1 MWKEKGRDLMRKS
14 VLVYL
19 VLLISIFCYAN
30 ICFAAIKGDI
40 NGDGRIDEKDVTL
53 VKEYLIDLRT
63 FSDYEF
69 YLADMNDDKQ
79 ITLTDMVL
87 VLRVSLGENISD
99 GDVLGDVNSDG
110 RLDSQDYDLLLA
122 YVQGKAT
129 LTNRAMAVADANR
142 DGAINILDCVWI
154 LNIVKGKTYYPVEVV
169 NVPDGW
175 YKISPIREQDMSLTT
190 NDGAVDKSQ
199 PNWEYAIQG
208 QTPYIEKYTNDDY
221 HKFYIQRNGDS
232 YAIRSK
238 VNNMYMRTME
248 NGRVSFGLE
257 GDSTLFIWK
266 FIKSNGA
273 YYLVSMMGETGKV
286 LDKQGPFYVEMSTI
300 GNLDSQRWVLQKVD
314 APGSN
319 SKPSTPDNKQ
329 ETDKNKDNNNNNNNN
344 NSGDDNQKEENS
356 NVNGKYYTVSTPCQ
370 NLLLRK
376 AANNKSEVIA
386 KMPKGSKVI
395 VTSIDNNGWASVEFQ
410 GQKGYAF
417 AKFLTKGE

>member
-1 MWKEKGRDLMRKS
+1 MRKS

-19 VLLISIFCYAN
+19 VLLINIFCYAN
-30 ICFAAIKGDI
+30 ICFAATKGDI

-53 VKEYLIDLRT
+53 IKKYIIELIT

-69 YLADMNDDKQ
+69 YLADMNGDKQ
-79 ITLTDMVL
+79 ITLTDMAMAI
-87 VLRVSLGENISD
+87 RVSLGENISD

-142 DGAINILDCVWI
+142 DGAINILDCVWV
-154 LNIVKGKTYYPVEVV
+154 LNIVKGKTYYPVEMAD
-169 NVPDGW
+169 VPDGW
-175 YKISPIREQDMSLTT
+175 YKISPIRAQDMSLTIK
-190 NDGAVDKSQ
+190 GGVIDKSQ
-199 PNWEYAIQG
+199 AHWSIDVLG

-238 VNNMYMRTME
+238 VDNMYMRTIE
-248 NGRVSFGLE
+248 NGRVNFGLE
-257 GDSTLFIWK
+257 GDSIWK

-273 YYLVSMMGETGKV
+273 YYLVSIMGEAGKV
-286 LDKQGPFYVEMSTI
+286 LDNKGSSYVEMSTI
-300 GNLDSQRWVLQKVD
+300 DNLDSQRWVLKEVD
-314 APGSN
+314 APSSN
-319 SKPSTPDNKQ
+319 SKPSTPDNKH
-329 ETDKNKDNNNNNNNN
+329 ETDKNKDNNNNNNN
-344 NSGDDNQKEENS
+344 SGDDNKKDENS

>member
-1 MWKEKGRDLMRKS
+1 MRKS

-19 VLLISIFCYAN
+19 VLIISIFCYAD
-30 ICFAAIKGDI
+30 ICFAAAKGDI

-142 DGAINILDCVWI
+142 DGAINILDCVWV
-154 LNIVKGKTYYPVEVV
+154 LNIVKGKTYYPVEMA

-175 YKISPIREQDMSLTT
+175 YKISPIRAQDMSLTT
-190 NDGAVDKSQ
+190 NDEGIDKSQ
-199 PNWEYAIQG
+199 AHWSIDVLG
-208 QTPYIEKYTNDDY
+208 QTLYIEKYANDDY

-273 YYLVSMMGETGKV
+273 YYLVSMMGEAGKV
-286 LDKQGPFYVEMSTI
+286 LDNKGSSYVKMSTI
-300 GNLDSQRWVLQKVD
+300 DNLDSQRWVLEKISETPYQKPEVPND
-314 APGSN
+314 
-319 SKPSTPDNKQ
+319 KPEDIKK
-329 ETDKNKDNNNNNNNN
+329 EDNNPN
-344 NSGDDNQKEENS
+344 GDSNIKDENS
-356 NVNGKYYTVSTPCQ
+356 NVNGTYYTVSTPCQ

>member
-1 MWKEKGRDLMRKS
+1 MRKS

-19 VLLISIFCYAN
+19 LLIISIFCYAN
-30 ICFAAIKGDI
+30 ICFAATKGDI

-53 VKEYLIDLRT
+53 VKEYLIDSRT

-142 DGAINILDCVWI
+142 DGAINILDCVWV

-175 YKISPIREQDMSLTT
+175 YKISPIREQDMSLTI
-190 NDGAVDKSQ
+190 NDKGVDKSQ
-199 PNWEYAIQG
+199 PNWQYAIQG
-208 QTPYIEKYTNDDY
+208 QIPYIEKYTNDDY
-221 HKFYIQRNGDS
+221 HKFYIQRNGDN

-238 VNNMYMRTME
+238 VGNMYICTME
-248 NGRVSFGLE
+248 NGRVIFGLE
-257 GDSTLFIWK
+257 GNSIPFIWK

-273 YYLVSMMGETGKV
+273 CYLVSMRGEAGKV
-286 LDKQGPFYVEMSTI
+286 LDNKGSSYVEMSTI
-300 GNLDSQRWVLQKVD
+300 DNLDSQRWVLEKI
-314 APGSN
+314 SETSY
-319 SKPSTPDNKQ
+319 SKPEDPNDKQ
-329 ETDKNKDNNNNNNNN
+329 E
-344 NSGDDNQKEENS
+344 E
-356 NVNGKYYTVSTPCQ
+356 YYTVSTPCQ

>member
-1 MWKEKGRDLMRKS
+1 MRKS

-19 VLLISIFCYAN
+19 VLIISIFCYAN
-30 ICFAAIKGDI
+30 ICFAATKGDI
-40 NGDGRIDEKDVTL
+40 NGDGRINESDRQIL
-53 VKEYLIDLRT
+53 
-63 FSDYEF
+63 SDYLQGRKNLTDYEKS
-69 YLADMNDDKQ
+69 LADINGDSIVDNRDLDILTQ
-79 ITLTDMVL
+79 IAKGTY
-87 VLRVSLGENISD
+87 SSY
-99 GDVLGDVNSDG
+99 GDILGDVNSDG

-142 DGAINILDCVWI
+142 DGAINILDCVWV
-154 LNIVKGKTYYPVEVV
+154 LNIVKGKTYYPVEMAD
-169 NVPDGW
+169 VPDGW
-175 YKISPIREQDMSLTT
+175 YKISPIRAQDMSLTIKS
-190 NDGAVDKSQ
+190 GVIDKSQ
-199 PNWEYAIQG
+199 AHWSIDVLG

-238 VNNMYMRTME
+238 VDNMYMRTIE
-248 NGRVSFGLE
+248 NGRVNFGLE
-257 GDSTLFIWK
+257 GDSIWK

-273 YYLVSMMGETGKV
+273 YYLVSIMGEAGKV
-286 LDKQGPFYVEMSTI
+286 LDNKGSSYVEMSTI
-300 GNLDSQRWVLQKVD
+300 DNLDSQRWVLEKISET
-314 APGSN
+314 PS
-319 SKPSTPDNKQ
+319 SKPEDP
-329 ETDKNKDNNNNNNNN
+329 NNNPNNNPN
-344 NSGDDNQKEENS
+344 GDSNRKDENS
-356 NVNGKYYTVSTPCQ
+356 KYYTVSTPCQ

>member
-1 MWKEKGRDLMRKS
+1 MRKS

-19 VLLISIFCYAN
+19 VLIISIFCYVN
-30 ICFAAIKGDI
+30 ICFAATKGDI
-40 NGDGRIDEKDVTL
+40 NGDGRINESDRQIL
-53 VKEYLIDLRT
+53 
-63 FSDYEF
+63 SDYLQGRKNLTDYEKS
-69 YLADMNDDKQ
+69 LADINGDSIVDNRDLDILTQ
-79 ITLTDMVL
+79 IAKGTY
-87 VLRVSLGENISD
+87 SSY
-99 GDVLGDVNSDG
+99 GDILGDVNSDG

-122 YVQGKAT
+122 YLQGKAT

-142 DGAINILDCVWI
+142 DGAINILDCVWV
-154 LNIVKGKTYYPVEVV
+154 LNIVKGKTYYPVEMAD
-169 NVPDGW
+169 VPDGW
-175 YKISPIREQDMSLTT
+175 YKISPIRAQDMSLTIK
-190 NDGAVDKSQ
+190 GGVIDKSQ
-199 PNWEYAIQG
+199 AHWSIDVLG

-238 VNNMYMRTME
+238 VDNMYMRTIE
-248 NGRVSFGLE
+248 NGRVNFGLE
-257 GDSTLFIWK
+257 GDSIWK

-273 YYLVSMMGETGKV
+273 YYLVSIMGEAGKV
-286 LDKQGPFYVEMSTI
+286 LDNKGSSYVEMSTI
-300 GNLDSQRWVLQKVD
+300 DNLDSQRWVLKEVD
-314 APGSN
+314 APSSN

-329 ETDKNKDNNNNNNNN
+329 ETDKNKDNNNNNNN
-344 NSGDDNQKEENS
+344 SADDNKKDENS

>member
-1 MWKEKGRDLMRKS
+1 MRKS

-30 ICFAAIKGDI
+30 ICFAATKGDI
-40 NGDGRIDEKDVTL
+40 NGDGRINESDRQIL
-53 VKEYLIDLRT
+53 
-63 FSDYEF
+63 SDYLKGRKNLTDYEKS
-69 YLADMNDDKQ
+69 LADINGYSIVDNRDLDILTQ
-79 ITLTDMVL
+79 IAKGTY
-87 VLRVSLGENISD
+87 SSY
-99 GDVLGDVNSDG
+99 GDILGDVNSDG

-142 DGAINILDCVWI
+142 DGAINILDCVWV
-154 LNIVKGKTYYPVEVV
+154 LNIVKGKTYYPVEMAD
-169 NVPDGW
+169 VPDGW
-175 YKISPIREQDMSLTT
+175 YKISPIRAQDMSLTIKS
-190 NDGAVDKSQ
+190 GVIDKSQ
-199 PNWEYAIQG
+199 AHWSIDVLG

-238 VNNMYMRTME
+238 VDNMYMRTIE
-248 NGRVSFGLE
+248 NGRVNFGLE
-257 GDSTLFIWK
+257 GDSIWK

-273 YYLVSMMGETGKV
+273 YYLVSIMGEAGKV
-286 LDKQGPFYVEMSTI
+286 LDNKGSSYVEMSTI
-300 GNLDSQRWVLQKVD
+300 DNLDSQRWVLEKISET
-314 APGSN
+314 PS
-319 SKPSTPDNKQ
+319 SKPEDP
-329 ETDKNKDNNNNNNNN
+329 NNNPNNNPN
-344 NSGDDNQKEENS
+344 GDSNRKDENS
-356 NVNGKYYTVSTPCQ
+356 KYYTVSTPCQ

-376 AANNKSEVIA
+376 AANNKSEIIA

>member
-1 MWKEKGRDLMRKS
+1 MRKS

-30 ICFAAIKGDI
+30 ICFAATKGDI
-40 NGDGRIDEKDVTL
+40 NGDGRINESDRQIL
-53 VKEYLIDLRT
+53 
-63 FSDYEF
+63 SDYLQGRKNLTDYEKS
-69 YLADMNDDKQ
+69 LADINGDSIVDNRDLDILTQ
-79 ITLTDMVL
+79 IAKGTY
-87 VLRVSLGENISD
+87 SSY
-99 GDVLGDVNSDG
+99 GDILGDVNSDG

-142 DGAINILDCVWI
+142 DGAINILDCVWV

-175 YKISPIREQDMSLTT
+175 YKVSPIREQDMSLTI
-190 NDGAVDKSQ
+190 NDKGIDKSQ
-199 PNWEYAIQG
+199 PNWQYAIQG
-208 QTPYIEKYTNDDY
+208 QIPYIEKYTNDDY

-238 VNNMYMRTME
+238 VGNMFIYTLQ
-248 NGRVSFGLE
+248 NGRVILGLP
-257 GDSTLFIWK
+257 GNDIPFIWK

-273 YYLVSMMGETGKV
+273 CYLVSMRGEAGKV
-286 LDKQGPFYVEMSTI
+286 LDNKGSSYVEMSTI
-300 GNLDSQRWVLQKVD
+300 DNLDSQRWVLEKISET
-314 APGSN
+314 PS
-319 SKPSTPDNKQ
+319 SKPEDP
-329 ETDKNKDNNNNNNNN
+329 NNNPNNNPN
-344 NSGDDNQKEENS
+344 GDSNRKDENS

>member
-1 MWKEKGRDLMRKS
+1 MRKS

-19 VLLISIFCYAN
+19 VLIISIFCYAN
-30 ICFAAIKGDI
+30 ICFAATKGDI
-40 NGDGRIDEKDVTL
+40 NGDGRINESDRQIL
-53 VKEYLIDLRT
+53 
-63 FSDYEF
+63 SDYLQGRKNLTDYEKS
-69 YLADMNDDKQ
+69 LADINGDSIVDNRDLDILTQ
-79 ITLTDMVL
+79 IAKGTY
-87 VLRVSLGENISD
+87 SSY
-99 GDVLGDVNSDG
+99 GDILGDVNSDG

-142 DGAINILDCVWI
+142 DGAINILDCVWV

-175 YKISPIREQDMSLTT
+175 YKISPIREQDMSLTI
-190 NDGAVDKSQ
+190 NDKGIDKSQ
-199 PNWEYAIQG
+199 PNWQYAIQG

-221 HKFYIQRNGDS
+221 HKFYIQRNGDN

-238 VNNMYMRTME
+238 VGNMYICTME
-248 NGRVSFGLE
+248 NGRVNFGLE
-257 GDSTLFIWK
+257 GNSIPFIWK

-273 YYLVSMMGETGKV
+273 YYLVSMRGEAGKV
-286 LDKQGPFYVEMSTI
+286 LDNKGSSYVEMSTI
-300 GNLDSQRWVLQKVD
+300 DNLDSQRWVLEKISETSC
-314 APGSN
+314 P
-319 SKPSTPDNKQ
+319 KPEDPNNKR
-329 ETDKNKDNNNNNNNN
+329 
-344 NSGDDNQKEENS
+344 EE
-356 NVNGKYYTVSTPCQ
+356 YYTVSTPCQ

>member
-1 MWKEKGRDLMRKS
+1 MRKS

-19 VLLISIFCYAN
+19 VLIISVFCYAN
-30 ICFAAIKGDI
+30 ICFAAAKGDI

-53 VKEYLIDLRT
+53 IQEYITELRT

-69 YLADMNDDKQ
+69 YLADMNGDKQ
-79 ITLTDMVL
+79 ITLTDMAL
-87 VLRVSLGENISD
+87 VISVSLGENISD
-99 GDVLGDVNSDG
+99 GDILGDVNSDG
-110 RLDSQDYDLLLA
+110 RLDAQDYDLLLA

-175 YKISPIREQDMSLTT
+175 YKISPIREQDMSLTI
-190 NDGAVDKSQ
+190 NDKGVDKSQ
-199 PNWEYAIQG
+199 PNWQYAIQG
-208 QTPYIEKYTNDDY
+208 QIPYIEKYTNDDY
-221 HKFYIQRNGDS
+221 HKFYIQRNGNN

-238 VNNMYMRTME
+238 VGNMYIWTME
-248 NGRVSFGLE
+248 NGRVIFGLE
-257 GDSTLFIWK
+257 GNSIPFIWK

-273 YYLVSMMGETGKV
+273 YYLVSMRGEAGKV
-286 LDKQGPFYVEMSTI
+286 LDNKGSSYVEMSTI
-300 GNLDSQRWVLQKVD
+300 DNLDSQRWVLEKISET
-314 APGSN
+314 PYP
-319 SKPSTPDNKQ
+319 KPEDPNDKQ
-329 ETDKNKDNNNNNNNN
+329 E
-344 NSGDDNQKEENS
+344 E
-356 NVNGKYYTVSTPCQ
+356 YYTVSTPCQ

>member
-1 MWKEKGRDLMRKS
+1 MRKEKGRDVMRKS

-19 VLLISIFCYAN
+19 VLIISIFCYAN
-30 ICFAAIKGDI
+30 ICFAATKGDI
-40 NGDGRIDEKDVTL
+40 NGDGRINESDRQIL
-53 VKEYLIDLRT
+53 
-63 FSDYEF
+63 SDYLQGRKNLTDYEKS
-69 YLADMNDDKQ
+69 LADINGDSIVDNRDLDILTQ
-79 ITLTDMVL
+79 IAKGTY
-87 VLRVSLGENISD
+87 SSY
-99 GDVLGDVNSDG
+99 GDILGDVNSDG
-110 RLDSQDYDLLLA
+110 RLDSQDYDLLLV

-142 DGAINILDCVWI
+142 DGAINILDCVWV

-175 YKISPIREQDMSLTT
+175 YKISPIREQDMSLTI
-190 NDGAVDKSQ
+190 NDKGVDKSQ
-199 PNWEYAIQG
+199 PNWQYAIQG
-208 QTPYIEKYTNDDY
+208 QIPYIEKYTNDDY
-221 HKFYIQRNGDS
+221 HKFYIQRNGDN

-238 VNNMYMRTME
+238 AGNMYICTME
-248 NGRVSFGLE
+248 NGRVIFGLE
-257 GDSTLFIWK
+257 GNSIPFIWK

-273 YYLVSMMGETGKV
+273 CYLVSMRGEAGKV
-286 LDKQGPFYVEMSTI
+286 LDNKGSSYVEMSTI
-300 GNLDSQRWVLQKVD
+300 DNLDSQRWVLEKI
-314 APGSN
+314 SET
-319 SKPSTPDNKQ
+319 SSLKPEDPNNKR
-329 ETDKNKDNNNNNNNN
+329 
-344 NSGDDNQKEENS
+344 EE
-356 NVNGKYYTVSTPCQ
+356 YYTVSTPCQ

>member
-1 MWKEKGRDLMRKS
+1 MRKS

-19 VLLISIFCYAN
+19 VLIISIFCYAD
-30 ICFAAIKGDI
+30 ICFAAAKGDI

-142 DGAINILDCVWI
+142 DGAINILDCVWV
-154 LNIVKGKTYYPVEVV
+154 LNIVKGKTYYPVEMA

-175 YKISPIREQDMSLTT
+175 YKISPIREQDMSLTI
-190 NDGAVDKSQ
+190 NDKGIDKSQ
-199 PNWEYAIQG
+199 PNWQYAIQG
-208 QTPYIEKYTNDDY
+208 QIPYIEKYTNDDY
-221 HKFYIQRNGDS
+221 HKFYIQRNGDN

-238 VNNMYMRTME
+238 AGNMYICAME
-248 NGRVSFGLE
+248 NGRVILGLAE
-257 GDSTLFIWK
+257 NNSPFIWK

-273 YYLVSMMGETGKV
+273 CYLVSMRGEAGKV
-286 LDKQGPFYVEMSTI
+286 LDNKGSSYVEMSTI
-300 GNLDSQRWVLQKVD
+300 DNLDSQRWVLEKI
-314 APGSN
+314 SET
-319 SKPSTPDNKQ
+319 SSLKPEDPNNKR
-329 ETDKNKDNNNNNNNN
+329 
-344 NSGDDNQKEENS
+344 EE
-356 NVNGKYYTVSTPCQ
+356 YYTVSTPCQ

>member
-1 MWKEKGRDLMRKS
+1 MRKS

-30 ICFAAIKGDI
+30 ICFAAAKGDI

-53 VKEYLIDLRT
+53 IQEYITELRT

-69 YLADMNDDKQ
+69 YLADMNGDKQ
-79 ITLTDMVL
+79 ITLTDMAL
-87 VLRVSLGENISD
+87 VISVSLGEKISD
-99 GDVLGDVNSDG
+99 GDILGDVNSDG

-142 DGAINILDCVWI
+142 DGAINILDCVWV

-175 YKISPIREQDMSLTT
+175 YKVSPIREQDMSLTI
-190 NDGAVDKSQ
+190 NDKGIDKSQ
-199 PNWEYAIQG
+199 PNWQYAIQG
-208 QTPYIEKYTNDDY
+208 QIPYIEKYTNDDY
-221 HKFYIQRNGDS
+221 HKFYIQRNGDN

-238 VNNMYMRTME
+238 VGNMYICTME
-248 NGRVSFGLE
+248 NGRVIFGLE
-257 GDSTLFIWK
+257 GNSIPFIWK

-273 YYLVSMMGETGKV
+273 YYLVSMRGEAGKV
-286 LDKQGPFYVEMSTI
+286 LDNKGSSYVKMSTI
-300 GNLDSQRWVLQKVD
+300 DNLDSQRWVLEKISET
-314 APGSN
+314 PYP
-319 SKPSTPDNKQ
+319 KPEDPNDKQ
-329 ETDKNKDNNNNNNNN
+329 E
-344 NSGDDNQKEENS
+344 E
-356 NVNGKYYTVSTPCQ
+356 YYTVSTPCQ

>member
-1 MWKEKGRDLMRKS
+1 MRKS

-19 VLLISIFCYAN
+19 VLIISIFCYAN
-30 ICFAAIKGDI
+30 ICFAATKGDI
-40 NGDGRIDEKDVTL
+40 NGDGRINESDRQIL
-53 VKEYLIDLRT
+53 
-63 FSDYEF
+63 SDYLQGRKNLTDYEKS
-69 YLADMNDDKQ
+69 LADINGDSIVDNRDLDILTQ
-79 ITLTDMVL
+79 IAKGTY
-87 VLRVSLGENISD
+87 SSY
-99 GDVLGDVNSDG
+99 GDILGDVNSDG

-122 YVQGKAT
+122 YVQGKAI

-142 DGAINILDCVWI
+142 DGAINILDCVWV

-175 YKISPIREQDMSLTT
+175 YKISPIREQDMSLTI
-190 NDGAVDKSQ
+190 NDKGVDKSQ
-199 PNWEYAIQG
+199 PNWQYAIQG
-208 QTPYIEKYTNDDY
+208 QIPYIEKYTNDDY
-221 HKFYIQRNGDS
+221 HKFYIQRNSDN

-238 VNNMYMRTME
+238 VGNMYICTME
-248 NGRVSFGLE
+248 NGRVIFGLE
-257 GDSTLFIWK
+257 GNSIPFIWK

-273 YYLVSMMGETGKV
+273 YYLVSMRGEAGKV
-286 LDKQGPFYVEMSTI
+286 LDNKGSSYVEMSTI
-300 GNLDSQRWVLQKVD
+300 DNLDSQRWVLEKI
-314 APGSN
+314 SET
-319 SKPSTPDNKQ
+319 SSLKPEDTNNKR
-329 ETDKNKDNNNNNNNN
+329 
-344 NSGDDNQKEENS
+344 EE
-356 NVNGKYYTVSTPCQ
+356 YYTVSTPCQ

>member
-1 MWKEKGRDLMRKS
+1 MRKS

-30 ICFAAIKGDI
+30 ICFAATKGDI
-40 NGDGRIDEKDVTL
+40 NGDGRINESDRQILSDYLQGRKT
-53 VKEYLIDLRT
+53 LID
-63 FSDYEF
+63 YEKS
-69 YLADMNDDKQ
+69 LADINGDSIVDNRDLDILTQ
-79 ITLTDMVL
+79 IAKGTY
-87 VLRVSLGENISD
+87 SSY
-99 GDVLGDVNSDG
+99 GDILGDVNSDG
-110 RLDSQDYDLLLA
+110 RLDAQDYDLLLA

-175 YKISPIREQDMSLTT
+175 YKISPIREQDMSLTI
-190 NDGAVDKSQ
+190 NDKGVDKSQ
-199 PNWEYAIQG
+199 PNWQYAIQG
-208 QTPYIEKYTNDDY
+208 QIPYIEKYTNDDY
-221 HKFYIQRNGDS
+221 HKFYIQRNGDN

-238 VNNMYMRTME
+238 VGNMYICTME
-248 NGRVSFGLE
+248 NGRVIFGLE
-257 GDSTLFIWK
+257 GNSIPFIWK

-273 YYLVSMMGETGKV
+273 CYLVSMRGEAGKV
-286 LDKQGPFYVEMSTI
+286 LDNKGSSYVEMSTI
-300 GNLDSQRWVLQKVD
+300 DNLDSQRWVLEKISET
-314 APGSN
+314 PS
-319 SKPSTPDNKQ
+319 SKPEDP
-329 ETDKNKDNNNNNNNN
+329 NNNPNNNPN
-344 NSGDDNQKEENS
+344 GDSNRKDENS
-356 NVNGKYYTVSTPCQ
+356 KYYTVSTPCQ

>member
-1 MWKEKGRDLMRKS
+1 MRKS
-14 VLVYL
+14 VFVYL

-30 ICFAAIKGDI
+30 ICFAATKGDI

-53 VKEYLIDLRT
+53 IQEYITELRT

-69 YLADMNDDKQ
+69 YLADMDGDKQ
-79 ITLTDMVL
+79 ITLTDMAL
-87 VLRVSLGENISD
+87 VISVSLGENISD

-142 DGAINILDCVWI
+142 DGAINILDCVWV

-175 YKISPIREQDMSLTT
+175 YKISPIREQDMSLTI
-190 NDGAVDKSQ
+190 NDKGVDKSQ
-199 PNWEYAIQG
+199 PNWQYAIQG
-208 QTPYIEKYTNDDY
+208 QIPYIEKYTNDDY
-221 HKFYIQRNGDS
+221 HKFYIQRNGDN

-238 VNNMYMRTME
+238 VGNMYIWTME
-248 NGRVSFGLE
+248 NGRVIFGLE
-257 GDSTLFIWK
+257 GNSIPFIWK

-273 YYLVSMMGETGKV
+273 CYLVSMRGEAGKV
-286 LDKQGPFYVEMSTI
+286 LDNKGSSYVEISTI
-300 GNLDSQRWVLQKVD
+300 DNLDSQRWVLQKVE
-314 APGSN
+314 ASSSN
-319 SKPSTPDNKQ
+319 SKPSDSDNKQ
-329 ETDKNKDNNNNNNNN
+329 ETDENKDNNNNNNNN
-344 NSGDDNQKEENS
+344 NFGEDNKKEENS
-356 NVNGKYYTVSTPCQ
+356 NVNGTYYTVSTPCQ

>member
-1 MWKEKGRDLMRKS
+1 MKKS

-30 ICFAAIKGDI
+30 ICFAAAKGDI

-53 VKEYLIDLRT
+53 IKKYIIELIT

-79 ITLTDMVL
+79 ITLTDMAMAI
-87 VLRVSLGENISD
+87 RVSLGENISD

-142 DGAINILDCVWI
+142 DGAINILDCVWV
-154 LNIVKGKTYYPVEVV
+154 LNIVKGKTYYPVEMA

-175 YKISPIREQDMSLTT
+175 YKISPIREQDMSLTI
-190 NDGAVDKSQ
+190 NDKGVDKSQ
-199 PNWEYAIQG
+199 PTWQYAIQG
-208 QTPYIEKYTNDDY
+208 QTPYMEKYSNDDY

-232 YAIRSK
+232 YAIRSQIG
-238 VNNMYMRTME
+238 NMYICNLE
-248 NGRVSFGLE
+248 NGRVIFGLA
-257 GDSTLFIWK
+257 GNNIPFIWK

-273 YYLVSMMGETGKV
+273 CYLVSMRGEAGKV
-286 LDKQGPFYVEMSTI
+286 LDNKGSSYVEMSTI
-300 GNLDSQRWVLQKVD
+300 DNLDSQRWVLQKVD
-314 APGSN
+314 APSSN

-329 ETDKNKDNNNNNNNN
+329 ETDKNKDNNNNNNN
-344 NSGDDNQKEENS
+344 SGDGNRKDGNS
-356 NVNGKYYTVSTPCQ
+356 NVDGTYYTVSPPCQ

-395 VTSIDNNGWASVEFQ
+395 VSSIDNNGWASVEFQ

>member
-1 MWKEKGRDLMRKS
+1 MRKS

-19 VLLISIFCYAN
+19 VLIISIFCYAN
-30 ICFAAIKGDI
+30 ICFAAAKGDI

-53 VKEYLIDLRT
+53 IQEYITELRT

-69 YLADMNDDKQ
+69 YLADMNGDKQ
-79 ITLTDMVL
+79 ITLTDMAL
-87 VLRVSLGENISD
+87 VISVSLGENISD
-99 GDVLGDVNSDG
+99 GDILGDVNSDG

-122 YVQGKAT
+122 YVQGKTT

-142 DGAINILDCVWI
+142 DGAINILDCVWV
-154 LNIVKGKTYYPVEVV
+154 LNIVKGKTYYPVEVI

-175 YKISPIREQDMSLTT
+175 YKISPIREQDMSLTI
-190 NDGAVDKSQ
+190 NDKGVDKSQ
-199 PNWEYAIQG
+199 PNWQYAIQG
-208 QTPYIEKYTNDDY
+208 QIPYIEKYTNDDY
-221 HKFYIQRNGDS
+221 HKFYIQRNGDN

-238 VNNMYMRTME
+238 VGNMYICTME
-248 NGRVSFGLE
+248 NGRVILGLE
-257 GDSTLFIWK
+257 GNSIPFIWK

-273 YYLVSMMGETGKV
+273 CYLVSMRGEAGKV
-286 LDKQGPFYVEMSTI
+286 LDNKGSSYVEMSTI
-300 GNLDSQRWVLQKVD
+300 DNLDSQRWVLQEVD
-314 APGSN
+314 APSSN

-329 ETDKNKDNNNNNNNN
+329 ETDKNKDNNNNNNN
-344 NSGDDNQKEENS
+344 SDDDNKKDENS

>member
-1 MWKEKGRDLMRKS
+1 MRKEKGRDVMRKS

-40 NGDGRIDEKDVTL
+40 NGDGRINESDRQIL
-53 VKEYLIDLRT
+53 
-63 FSDYEF
+63 SDY
-69 YLADMNDDKQ
+69 LQGRK
-79 ITLTDMVL
+79 TLTDYEK
-87 VLRVSLGENISD
+87 SLADIN
-99 GDVLGDVNSDG
+99 GDSIVDNRDLDILTQIAKGTYSSYGDILGDVNSDG
-110 RLDSQDYDLLLA
+110 RLDSQDYSLLLA

-142 DGAINILDCVWI
+142 DGAINILDCVWV
-154 LNIVKGKTYYPVEVV
+154 LNIVKGKTYYPVEMA

-175 YKISPIREQDMSLTT
+175 YKISPIREQDMSLTI
-190 NDGAVDKSQ
+190 NDKGVDKSQ
-199 PNWEYAIQG
+199 PTWQYAIQG
-208 QTPYIEKYTNDDY
+208 QTPYMEKYSNDDY

-232 YAIRSK
+232 YAIRSQIG
-238 VNNMYMRTME
+238 NMYICNLE
-248 NGRVSFGLE
+248 NGRVIFGLA
-257 GDSTLFIWK
+257 GNSIPFIWK

-273 YYLVSMMGETGKV
+273 YYLVSMRGEAGKV
-286 LDKQGPFYVEMSTI
+286 LDNKGSSYVEMSTI
-300 GNLDSQRWVLQKVD
+300 DNLDSQRWILEKISETSY
-314 APGSN
+314 P
-319 SKPSTPDNKQ
+319 KPEDPNDNP
-329 ETDKNKDNNNNNNNN
+329 NDNPN
-344 NSGDDNQKEENS
+344 GNS
-356 NVNGKYYTVSTPCQ
+356 NQYYMVAPPCQ

>member
-1 MWKEKGRDLMRKS
+1 MRKS

-19 VLLISIFCYAN
+19 VLIISIFCYAN
-30 ICFAAIKGDI
+30 ICFAATKGDI
-40 NGDGRIDEKDVTL
+40 NGDGRINEKDVTL
-53 VKEYLIDLRT
+53 VKEYLIDSRT

-87 VLRVSLGENISD
+87 VLRVSLGENVSD

-142 DGAINILDCVWI
+142 DGAINILDCVWV

-175 YKISPIREQDMSLTT
+175 YKISPIREQDMSLTI
-190 NDGAVDKSQ
+190 NDKGVDKSQ
-199 PNWEYAIQG
+199 PNWQYAIQG
-208 QTPYIEKYTNDDY
+208 QIPYIEKYTNDDY
-221 HKFYIQRNGDS
+221 HKFYIQRNGDN

-238 VNNMYMRTME
+238 VGNMYIWTME
-248 NGRVSFGLE
+248 NGRVIFGLE
-257 GDSTLFIWK
+257 GNSIPFIWK

-273 YYLVSMMGETGKV
+273 CYLVSMRGEAGKV
-286 LDKQGPFYVEMSTI
+286 LDNKGSSYVEMSTI
-300 GNLDSQRWVLQKVD
+300 DNLDSQRWVLEKI
-314 APGSN
+314 SET
-319 SKPSTPDNKQ
+319 SSLKPEDPNNKR
-329 ETDKNKDNNNNNNNN
+329 
-344 NSGDDNQKEENS
+344 EE
-356 NVNGKYYTVSTPCQ
+356 YYTVSTPCQ

>member
-1 MWKEKGRDLMRKS
+1 MRKS

-19 VLLISIFCYAN
+19 VLLINIFCYAN
-30 ICFAAIKGDI
+30 ICFAATKGDI
-40 NGDGRIDEKDVTL
+40 NGDGLIDEKDVTL
-53 VKEYLIDLRT
+53 IKKYIIELIT

-69 YLADMNDDKQ
+69 YLADMNGDKQ
-79 ITLTDMVL
+79 ITLTDMAMAI
-87 VLRVSLGENISD
+87 RVSLGENVSD

-142 DGAINILDCVWI
+142 DGAINILDCVWV

-175 YKISPIREQDMSLTT
+175 YKISPIREQDMSLTI
-190 NDGAVDKSQ
+190 NDKGIDKSQ
-199 PNWEYAIQG
+199 PNWQYAIQG

-221 HKFYIQRNGDS
+221 HKFYIQRNGDN

-238 VNNMYMRTME
+238 VGNMYICAME
-248 NGRVSFGLE
+248 NGRVIFGLE
-257 GDSTLFIWK
+257 GNSIPFIWK

-273 YYLVSMMGETGKV
+273 CYLVSMRGEAGKV
-286 LDKQGPFYVEMSTI
+286 LDNKGSSYVEMSTI
-300 GNLDSQRWVLQKVD
+300 DNLDSQRWVLEKISET
-314 APGSN
+314 PS
-319 SKPSTPDNKQ
+319 SKPEDP
-329 ETDKNKDNNNNNNNN
+329 NNNPN
-344 NSGDDNQKEENS
+344 GDSNRKDENS

>member
-1 MWKEKGRDLMRKS
+1 MRKS

-19 VLLISIFCYAN
+19 VLLINIFCYAN
-30 ICFAAIKGDI
+30 ICFAATKGDI

-53 VKEYLIDLRT
+53 IKKYIIELIT

-69 YLADMNDDKQ
+69 YLADMNGDKQ
-79 ITLTDMVL
+79 ITLTDMAMAI
-87 VLRVSLGENISD
+87 RVSLGENISD

-142 DGAINILDCVWI
+142 DGAINILDCVWV

-175 YKISPIREQDMSLTT
+175 YKISPIREQDMSLTI
-190 NDGAVDKSQ
+190 NDKGIDKSQ
-199 PNWEYAIQG
+199 PNWQYAIQG

-221 HKFYIQRNGDS
+221 HKFYIQRNGDN

-238 VNNMYMRTME
+238 VGNMYICAME
-248 NGRVSFGLE
+248 NGRVIFGLE
-257 GDSTLFIWK
+257 GNSIPFIWK

-273 YYLVSMMGETGKV
+273 CYLVSMRGEAGKV
-286 LDKQGPFYVEMSTI
+286 LDNKGSSYVEMSTI
-300 GNLDSQRWVLQKVD
+300 DNLDSQRWVLNEV
-314 APGSN
+314 GESSSI
-319 SKPSTPDNKQ
+319 SKPSDPDNEQ
-329 ETDKNKDNNNNNNNN
+329 DADKNKDNGNNSNN
-344 NSGDDNQKEENS
+344 NSGDDNRKDENS

>member
-1 MWKEKGRDLMRKS
+1 MRKEKGRDLMRKS

-30 ICFAAIKGDI
+30 ICFAATKGDI
-40 NGDGRIDEKDVTL
+40 NGDGRINESDRQIL
-53 VKEYLIDLRT
+53 
-63 FSDYEF
+63 SDYLQGRKNLTDYEKS
-69 YLADMNDDKQ
+69 LADINGDSIVDNRDLDILTQ
-79 ITLTDMVL
+79 IAKGTY
-87 VLRVSLGENISD
+87 SSY
-99 GDVLGDVNSDG
+99 GDILGDVNSDG

-142 DGAINILDCVWI
+142 DGAINILDCVWV

-169 NVPDGW
+169 NVSDGW
-175 YKISPIREQDMSLTT
+175 YKISPIREQDMSLTI
-190 NDGAVDKSQ
+190 NDKGVDKSQ
-199 PNWEYAIQG
+199 SNWQYAIQG
-208 QTPYIEKYTNDDY
+208 QIPYIEKYTNDDY
-221 HKFYIQRNGDS
+221 HKFYIQRNGDN
-232 YAIRSK
+232 YAISSK
-238 VNNMYMRTME
+238 VGNMYICTME
-248 NGRVSFGLE
+248 NGRVIFGLE
-257 GDSTLFIWK
+257 GNSIPFIWK

-273 YYLVSMMGETGKV
+273 YYLVSMRGEAGKV
-286 LDKQGPFYVEMSTI
+286 LDNKGSSYVEMSTI
-300 GNLDSQRWVLQKVD
+300 DNLDSQRWVLEKISETPCPKPED
-314 APGSN
+314 PNGDSN
-319 SKPSTPDNKQ
+319 R
-329 ETDKNKDNNNNNNNN
+329 KD
-344 NSGDDNQKEENS
+344 ENS

>member
-1 MWKEKGRDLMRKS
+1 MRKS

-30 ICFAAIKGDI
+30 ICFAAAKGDI

-53 VKEYLIDLRT
+53 IQEYITELRT

-69 YLADMNDDKQ
+69 YLADMNGDKQ
-79 ITLTDMVL
+79 ITLTDMAL
-87 VLRVSLGENISD
+87 VISVSLGENISD
-99 GDVLGDVNSDG
+99 GDILGDVNSDG

-122 YVQGKAT
+122 YVQGKVT

-142 DGAINILDCVWI
+142 DGAINILDCVWV

-175 YKISPIREQDMSLTT
+175 YKISPIREQDMSLTI
-190 NDGAVDKSQ
+190 NDKGVDKSQ
-199 PNWEYAIQG
+199 PNWQYAIQG
-208 QTPYIEKYTNDDY
+208 QIPYIEKYTNDDY
-221 HKFYIQRNGDS
+221 HKFYIQRNGDN

-238 VNNMYMRTME
+238 VGNMYICTME
-248 NGRVSFGLE
+248 NGRVIFGLE
-257 GDSTLFIWK
+257 GNSIPFIWK

-273 YYLVSMMGETGKV
+273 YYLVSMMGGAGKV
-286 LDKQGPFYVEMSTI
+286 LDNKGSSYVEMSTI
-300 GNLDSQRWVLQKVD
+300 DNLDSQRWVLEKISETLC
-314 APGSN
+314 P
-319 SKPSTPDNKQ
+319 KPEDTNDKQ
-329 ETDKNKDNNNNNNNN
+329 EDIKKEEDNPNGDSNRKD
-344 NSGDDNQKEENS
+344 ENS

>member
-1 MWKEKGRDLMRKS
+1 MRKEKGRDLMRKS

-30 ICFAAIKGDI
+30 ICFAATKGDI
-40 NGDGRIDEKDVTL
+40 NGDGRINESDRQILSDYLQGRKT
-53 VKEYLIDLRT
+53 LID
-63 FSDYEF
+63 YEKS
-69 YLADMNDDKQ
+69 LADINGDSIVDNRDLDILTQ
-79 ITLTDMVL
+79 IAKGTY
-87 VLRVSLGENISD
+87 SSY
-99 GDVLGDVNSDG
+99 GDILGDVNSDG
-110 RLDSQDYDLLLA
+110 RLDAQDYDLLLA

-175 YKISPIREQDMSLTT
+175 YKISPIREQDMSLTI
-190 NDGAVDKSQ
+190 NDKGVDKSQ
-199 PNWEYAIQG
+199 PNWQYAIQG
-208 QTPYIEKYTNDDY
+208 QIPYIEKYTNDDY
-221 HKFYIQRNGDS
+221 HKFYIQRNGDN

-238 VNNMYMRTME
+238 VGNMYICTME
-248 NGRVSFGLE
+248 NGRVIFGLE
-257 GDSTLFIWK
+257 GNSIPFIWK

-273 YYLVSMMGETGKV
+273 CYLVSMRGEAGKV
-286 LDKQGPFYVEMSTI
+286 LDNKGSSYVEMSTI
-300 GNLDSQRWVLQKVD
+300 DNLDSQRWVLEKISET
-314 APGSN
+314 PS
-319 SKPSTPDNKQ
+319 SKPEDP
-329 ETDKNKDNNNNNNNN
+329 NNNPNNNPN
-344 NSGDDNQKEENS
+344 GDSNRKDENS
-356 NVNGKYYTVSTPCQ
+356 KYYTVSTPCQ

>member
-1 MWKEKGRDLMRKS
+1 MRKS

-19 VLLISIFCYAN
+19 VLLINIFCYAN
-30 ICFAAIKGDI
+30 ICFAATKGDI
-40 NGDGRIDEKDVTL
+40 NGDGRINEKDVTL
-53 VKEYLIDLRT
+53 IQEYITELRT

-69 YLADMNDDKQ
+69 YLADMNGDKQ
-79 ITLTDMVL
+79 ITLTDMAL
-87 VLRVSLGENISD
+87 VISISLGENISD
-99 GDVLGDVNSDG
+99 GDILGDVNSDG

-122 YVQGKAT
+122 YVQGKTT

-142 DGAINILDCVWI
+142 DGAINILDCVWV

-175 YKISPIREQDMSLTT
+175 YKISPIREQDMSLTI
-190 NDGAVDKSQ
+190 NDKGVDKSQ
-199 PNWEYAIQG
+199 PNWQYAIQG
-208 QTPYIEKYTNDDY
+208 QIPYIEKYTNDDY
-221 HKFYIQRNGDS
+221 HKFYIQRNGDN

-238 VNNMYMRTME
+238 VGNMYICTME
-248 NGRVSFGLE
+248 NGRVIFGLE
-257 GDSTLFIWK
+257 GNSIPFIWK

-273 YYLVSMMGETGKV
+273 CYLVSMRGEAGKV
-286 LDKQGPFYVEMSTI
+286 LDNKGSSYVEMSTI
-300 GNLDSQRWVLQKVD
+300 DNLDSQRWVLQEVD
-314 APGSN
+314 APSSN

-329 ETDKNKDNNNNNNNN
+329 ETDKNKDNNNNNNN
-344 NSGDDNQKEENS
+344 SGDDNKKDENS

>member
-1 MWKEKGRDLMRKS
+1 MRKS

-19 VLLISIFCYAN
+19 VLLINIFCYAN
-30 ICFAAIKGDI
+30 ICFAATKGDI
-40 NGDGRIDEKDVTL
+40 NGDGRINESDRQIL
-53 VKEYLIDLRT
+53 
-63 FSDYEF
+63 SDY
-69 YLADMNDDKQ
+69 LQGRK
-79 ITLTDMVL
+79 TLTDYEK
-87 VLRVSLGENISD
+87 SLADIN
-99 GDVLGDVNSDG
+99 GDSIVDNRDLDILTQIAKGTYSSYGDILGDVNSDG
-110 RLDSQDYDLLLA
+110 RLDSQDYSLLLA

-142 DGAINILDCVWI
+142 DGAINILDCIWV

-175 YKISPIREQDMSLTT
+175 YKISPIREHDMSLTI
-190 NDGAVDKSQ
+190 NDKGVDKSQ
-199 PNWEYAIQG
+199 PNWQYAIQG
-208 QTPYIEKYTNDDY
+208 QIPYIEKYTNDDY
-221 HKFYIQRNGDS
+221 HKFYIQRNGDN

-238 VNNMYMRTME
+238 VGNMYICTME
-248 NGRVSFGLE
+248 NGRVIFGLA
-257 GDSTLFIWK
+257 GNSIPFIWK

-273 YYLVSMMGETGKV
+273 CYLVSMRGEAGKV
-286 LDKQGPFYVEMSTI
+286 LDNKGSSYVEMSTI
-300 GNLDSQRWVLQKVD
+300 DNLDSQRWVLEKI
-314 APGSN
+314 SET
-319 SKPSTPDNKQ
+319 SSLKPEDTNNKQ
-329 ETDKNKDNNNNNNNN
+329 E
-344 NSGDDNQKEENS
+344 E
-356 NVNGKYYTVSTPCQ
+356 YYTVSTPCQ

>member
-1 MWKEKGRDLMRKS
+1 MRKS

-19 VLLISIFCYAN
+19 VLIISIFCYAN
-30 ICFAAIKGDI
+30 ICFAATKGDV

-53 VKEYLIDLRT
+53 IKKYIIELIT

-69 YLADMNDDKQ
+69 YLADMNGDKQ
-79 ITLTDMVL
+79 ITLTDMAMAI
-87 VLRVSLGENISD
+87 RVSLGENISD

-142 DGAINILDCVWI
+142 DGAINILDCVWV
-154 LNIVKGKTYYPVEVV
+154 LNIVKGKTYYPVEMA

-175 YKISPIREQDMSLTT
+175 YKISPIRATDSVLSVNTQGTQ
-190 NDGAVDKSQ
+190 GVQFYIDK
-199 PNWEYAIQG
+199 YQG
-208 QTPYIEKYTNDDY
+208 NNNQ
-221 HKFYIQRNGDS
+221 KFYIKGTGGIHSIKSGNSDLYMLTSSGGTAFLGFDS
-232 YAIRSK
+232 SINPAIWR
-238 VNNMYMRTME
+238 
-248 NGRVSFGLE
+248 
-257 GDSTLFIWK
+257 
-266 FIKSNGA
+266 FIKTNDA
-273 YYLVSMMGETGKV
+273 YYLVSMMGEAGKV
-286 LDKQGPFYVEMSTI
+286 LDNRGSSYVEMSNI
-300 GNLDSQRWVLQKVD
+300 DNLDSQRWVLQKVD
-314 APGSN
+314 APSSN
-319 SKPSTPDNKQ
+319 SKPSVSDKKQ
-329 ETDKNKDNNNNNNNN
+329 EMDKNKDNNNNNNNN
-344 NSGDDNQKEENS
+344 NSGGDNKKEENS

-376 AANNKSEVIA
+376 AANNKSEIIA

>member
-1 MWKEKGRDLMRKS
+1 MRKS

-30 ICFAAIKGDI
+30 ICFAAAKGDI

-53 VKEYLIDLRT
+53 IQEYITELRT

-69 YLADMNDDKQ
+69 YLADMNGDKQ
-79 ITLTDMVL
+79 ITLTDMAL
-87 VLRVSLGENISD
+87 VISVSLGENISD
-99 GDVLGDVNSDG
+99 GDILGDVNSDG

-122 YVQGKAT
+122 YVQGKTT

-142 DGAINILDCVWI
+142 DGAINILDCVWV

-175 YKISPIREQDMSLTT
+175 YKISPLREQDMSLTI
-190 NDGAVDKSQ
+190 NDKGIDKSQ
-199 PNWEYAIQG
+199 PNWQYAIQG
-208 QTPYIEKYTNDDY
+208 QIPYIEKYTNDDY
-221 HKFYIQRNGDS
+221 HKFYIQRNGDN

-238 VNNMYMRTME
+238 VGNMYICTME
-248 NGRVSFGLE
+248 NGRVIFGLE
-257 GDSTLFIWK
+257 GNSIPFIWK

-273 YYLVSMMGETGKV
+273 YYLVSMRGEAGKV
-286 LDKQGPFYVEMSTI
+286 LDNKGSSYVEMSTI
-300 GNLDSQRWVLQKVD
+300 DNLDSQRWVLEKISET
-314 APGSN
+314 PCP
-319 SKPSTPDNKQ
+319 KPEDTNDKQ
-329 ETDKNKDNNNNNNNN
+329 EDIKKE
-344 NSGDDNQKEENS
+344 DDNPNGDSNRKDENS
-356 NVNGKYYTVSTPCQ
+356 NLNGKYYTVSTPCQ

>member
-1 MWKEKGRDLMRKS
+1 MRKS

-19 VLLISIFCYAN
+19 VLIISIFCYAN
-30 ICFAAIKGDI
+30 VCFAATKGDI
-40 NGDGRIDEKDVTL
+40 NGDGRINESDRQIL
-53 VKEYLIDLRT
+53 
-63 FSDYEF
+63 SDYLQGRKNLTDYEKS
-69 YLADMNDDKQ
+69 LADINGDSIVDNRDLDILTQ
-79 ITLTDMVL
+79 IAKGTY
-87 VLRVSLGENISD
+87 SSY
-99 GDVLGDVNSDG
+99 GDILGDVNSDG

-142 DGAINILDCVWI
+142 DGAINILDCVWV

-175 YKISPIREQDMSLTT
+175 YKISPIREQDMSLTI
-190 NDGAVDKSQ
+190 NDKGIDKSQ
-199 PNWEYAIQG
+199 PNWQYAIQG

-221 HKFYIQRNGDS
+221 HKFYIQRNGDN

-238 VNNMYMRTME
+238 VGNMYICTME
-248 NGRVSFGLE
+248 NGRVNFGLE
-257 GDSTLFIWK
+257 GNSIPFIWK

-273 YYLVSMMGETGKV
+273 YYLVSMRGEAGKV
-286 LDKQGPFYVEMSTI
+286 LDNKGSSYVEMSTI
-300 GNLDSQRWVLQKVD
+300 DNLDSQRWVLEKI
-314 APGSN
+314 SET
-319 SKPSTPDNKQ
+319 SSLKPEDTNNKR
-329 ETDKNKDNNNNNNNN
+329 
-344 NSGDDNQKEENS
+344 EE
-356 NVNGKYYTVSTPCQ
+356 YYTVSTPCQ

>member
-1 MWKEKGRDLMRKS
+1 MRKS

-30 ICFAAIKGDI
+30 ICFAATKGDI
-40 NGDGRIDEKDVTL
+40 NGDGRINESDRQIL
-53 VKEYLIDLRT
+53 
-63 FSDYEF
+63 SDY
-69 YLADMNDDKQ
+69 LQGRK
-79 ITLTDMVL
+79 TLTDYEK
-87 VLRVSLGENISD
+87 SLADIN
-99 GDVLGDVNSDG
+99 GDSIVDNRDLDILTQIAKGTYSSYGDILGDVNSDG
-110 RLDSQDYDLLLA
+110 RLDAQDYDLLLA

-142 DGAINILDCVWI
+142 DGAINILDCVWV
-154 LNIVKGKTYYPVEVV
+154 LNIVKGKTYYPVEMAD
-169 NVPDGW
+169 VPDGW
-175 YKISPIREQDMSLTT
+175 YKISPIRAQDMSLTIKS
-190 NDGAVDKSQ
+190 GVIDKSQ
-199 PNWEYAIQG
+199 AHWSIDVLG

-238 VNNMYMRTME
+238 VDNMYMRTIE
-248 NGRVSFGLE
+248 NGRVNFGLE
-257 GDSTLFIWK
+257 GDSIWK

-273 YYLVSMMGETGKV
+273 YYLVSIMGEAGKV
-286 LDKQGPFYVEMSTI
+286 LDNKGSSYVEMSTI
-300 GNLDSQRWVLQKVD
+300 DNLDSQRWVLEKISET
-314 APGSN
+314 PS
-319 SKPSTPDNKQ
+319 SKPEDP
-329 ETDKNKDNNNNNNNN
+329 NNNPNNNPN
-344 NSGDDNQKEENS
+344 GDSNRKDENS
-356 NVNGKYYTVSTPCQ
+356 KYYTVSTPCQ

>member
-79 ITLTDMVL
+79 ITLTDMAL
-87 VLRVSLGENISD
+87 VISVSLGENISD
-99 GDVLGDVNSDG
+99 GDILGDVNSDG

-122 YVQGKAT
+122 YVQGKVT

-142 DGAINILDCVWI
+142 DGAINILDCVWV

-175 YKISPIREQDMSLTT
+175 YKISPIREQDMSLTI
-190 NDGAVDKSQ
+190 NDKGVDKSQ
-199 PNWEYAIQG
+199 PNWQYAIQG
-208 QTPYIEKYTNDDY
+208 QIPYIEKYTNDDY
-221 HKFYIQRNGDS
+221 HKFYIQRNGDN

-238 VNNMYMRTME
+238 VGNMYICTME
-248 NGRVSFGLE
+248 NGRVIFGLE
-257 GDSTLFIWK
+257 GNSIPFIWK

-273 YYLVSMMGETGKV
+273 YYLLSMMGGAGKV
-286 LDKQGPFYVEMSTI
+286 LDNKGSSYVEMSTI
-300 GNLDSQRWVLQKVD
+300 DNLDSQRWVLEKISETLC
-314 APGSN
+314 P
-319 SKPSTPDNKQ
+319 KPEDTNDKQ
-329 ETDKNKDNNNNNNNN
+329 EDIKKEEDNPNGDSNRKD
-344 NSGDDNQKEENS
+344 ENS

>member
-1 MWKEKGRDLMRKS
+1 MRKS

-19 VLLISIFCYAN
+19 VLIISIFCYAN
-30 ICFAAIKGDI
+30 ICFAATKGDI
-40 NGDGRIDEKDVTL
+40 NGDGRINESDRQIL
-53 VKEYLIDLRT
+53 
-63 FSDYEF
+63 SDYLQGRKNLTDYEKS
-69 YLADMNDDKQ
+69 LADINGDSIVDNRDLDILTQ
-79 ITLTDMVL
+79 IAKGTY
-87 VLRVSLGENISD
+87 SSY
-99 GDVLGDVNSDG
+99 GDILGDVNSDG

-142 DGAINILDCVWI
+142 DGAINILDCVWV

-175 YKISPIREQDMSLTT
+175 YKISPIREQDMSLTI
-190 NDGAVDKSQ
+190 NDKGVDKSQ
-199 PNWEYAIQG
+199 PNWQYAIQG
-208 QTPYIEKYTNDDY
+208 QIPYIEKYTNDDY
-221 HKFYIQRNGDS
+221 HKFYIQRNSDN

-238 VNNMYMRTME
+238 VGNMYICTME
-248 NGRVSFGLE
+248 NGRVIFGLE
-257 GDSTLFIWK
+257 GNSIPFIWK

-273 YYLVSMMGETGKV
+273 YYLVSMRGEAGKV
-286 LDKQGPFYVEMSTI
+286 LDNKGSSYVEMSTI
-300 GNLDSQRWVLQKVD
+300 DNLDSQRWVLEKISETSC
-314 APGSN
+314 P
-319 SKPSTPDNKQ
+319 KPEDPNNKR
-329 ETDKNKDNNNNNNNN
+329 
-344 NSGDDNQKEENS
+344 EE
-356 NVNGKYYTVSTPCQ
+356 YYTVSTPCQ

>member
-1 MWKEKGRDLMRKS
+1 MRKS

-19 VLLISIFCYAN
+19 VLLINIFCYAN
-30 ICFAAIKGDI
+30 ICFAATKGDI

-53 VKEYLIDLRT
+53 IKKYIIELIT

-69 YLADMNDDKQ
+69 YLADMNGDKQ
-79 ITLTDMVL
+79 ITLTDMAMAI
-87 VLRVSLGENISD
+87 RVSLGENISD

-142 DGAINILDCVWI
+142 DGAINILDCVWV

-175 YKISPIREQDMSLTT
+175 YKISPIREQDMSLTI
-190 NDGAVDKSQ
+190 NDKGIDKSQ
-199 PNWEYAIQG
+199 PNWQYAIQG
-208 QTPYIEKYTNDDY
+208 QIPYIEKYTNDDY
-221 HKFYIQRNGDS
+221 HKFYIQRNGDN

-238 VNNMYMRTME
+238 VGNMYICTME
-248 NGRVSFGLE
+248 NGIVNFGLE
-257 GDSTLFIWK
+257 GNSIPFIWK

-273 YYLVSMMGETGKV
+273 CYLVSMRGEAGKV
-286 LDKQGPFYVEMSTI
+286 LDNKGSSYVEMSTI
-300 GNLDSQRWVLQKVD
+300 DNLDSQRWVLEKISETPCPKPED
-314 APGSN
+314 PNGDSN
-319 SKPSTPDNKQ
+319 R
-329 ETDKNKDNNNNNNNN
+329 KD
-344 NSGDDNQKEENS
+344 ENS

-370 NLLLRK
+370 NLLMRK

>member
-1 MWKEKGRDLMRKS
+1 MRKS

-19 VLLISIFCYAN
+19 VLIISIFCYAN
-30 ICFAAIKGDI
+30 ICFAATKGDI

-53 VKEYLIDLRT
+53 VKEYLIGLRT
-63 FSDYEF
+63 FSEYEF

-142 DGAINILDCVWI
+142 DGAINILDCVWV

-175 YKISPIREQDMSLTT
+175 YKISPIREQDMSLTI
-190 NDGAVDKSQ
+190 NDKGVDKSQ
-199 PNWEYAIQG
+199 SNWEYAIQG

-232 YAIRSK
+232 YAIRSQIG
-238 VNNMYMRTME
+238 NMYICTME
-248 NGRVSFGLE
+248 NGRVIFGLA
-257 GDSTLFIWK
+257 GNNIPFIWK

-273 YYLVSMMGETGKV
+273 YYLVSMRGEAGKV
-286 LDKQGPFYVEMSTI
+286 LDNQGSSYVEMSTI
-300 GNLDSQRWVLQKVD
+300 DNLDSQRWVLEKISE
-314 APGSN
+314 APYP
-319 SKPSTPDNKQ
+319 KPQDPNDEQ
-329 ETDKNKDNNNNNNNN
+329 EDINKD
-344 NSGDDNQKEENS
+344 DDNPNGNGNIKDENG

-410 GQKGYAF
+410 GQKGYDF

>member
-1 MWKEKGRDLMRKS
+1 MRKS

-19 VLLISIFCYAN
+19 LLIISIFCYAN
-30 ICFAAIKGDI
+30 ICFAATKGDI

-53 VKEYLIDLRT
+53 VKEYLIDSRT

-142 DGAINILDCVWI
+142 DGAINILDCVWV

-175 YKISPIREQDMSLTT
+175 YKISPIREQDMSLTI
-190 NDGAVDKSQ
+190 NDKGVDKSQ
-199 PNWEYAIQG
+199 PNWQYAIQG
-208 QTPYIEKYTNDDY
+208 QIPYIEKYTNDDY
-221 HKFYIQRNGDS
+221 HKFYIQRNGDN

-238 VNNMYMRTME
+238 VGNMYICTME
-248 NGRVSFGLE
+248 NGRVIFGLE
-257 GDSTLFIWK
+257 GNSIPFIWK

-273 YYLVSMMGETGKV
+273 CYLVSMRGEAGKV
-286 LDKQGPFYVEMSTI
+286 LDNKGSSYVEMSTI
-300 GNLDSQRWVLQKVD
+300 DNLDSQRWVLEKI
-314 APGSN
+314 SETSY
-319 SKPSTPDNKQ
+319 SKPEDPNDKQ
-329 ETDKNKDNNNNNNNN
+329 E
-344 NSGDDNQKEENS
+344 E
-356 NVNGKYYTVSTPCQ
+356 YFTVSTPCQ